1 MIKVLVIESG
11 PTKSFKNED
20 GFQKTAIL
28 IDEEVEYG
36 KFTAAIVATANVNDL
51 YYDACTNCY
60 KKVNINDNI
69 AKCPDFPT
77 GKITYEDRF

>member
-1 MIKVLVIESG
+1 MTIGEIVDRLSCDK
-11 PTKSFKNED
+11 
-20 GFQKTAIL
+20 
-28 IDEEVEYG
+28 EVEYG